1 MITFVFVGTGGQ
13 SVANEVWICLKAVI
27 DGMAK
32 PVEERTMIAAAAE
45 SRERGEAKSVLT
57 TGEVAYICSVAPRTV
72 SKWFDSGQLKGYR
85 IPGSRDRRIPRD
97 ELIRFMRA
105 HGIPLGNLGVVRR
118 AILIIDTD
126 VNRYRGLTER
136 LGKQG
141 IEVKVVDNCLA
152 AGAQLAWL
160 IPAVVVI
167 NLTSVFEPMRIAE
180 WISAEP
186 WTRGVRLVGLA
197 TQKKLDEER
206 RKLLPAGFDAI
217 LPVDCDMGEIIAM
230 IGEQRGR

>member
-1 MITFVFVGTGGQ
+1 MIAPMAEPREGGQ
-13 SVANEVWICLKAVI
+13 V
-27 DGMAK
+27 
-32 PVEERTMIAAAAE
+32 
-45 SRERGEAKSVLT
+45 KSVLT
-57 TGEVAYICSVAPRTV
+57 TGDVAYICNVAPRTV

-126 VNRYRGLTER
+126 VKRHREFTER
-136 LGKQG
+136 VGKRG

-167 NLTSVFEPMRIAE
+167 NLTSVFEPMRVAE
-180 WISAEP
+180 WIRAEP
-186 WTRGVRLVGLA
+186 WTRTVRLVGLA
-197 TQKKLDEER
+197 TRKKLHEEQQ
-206 RKLLPAGFDAI
+206 KLLPAGFDTI
-217 LPVDCDMGEIIAM
+217 LPVDCDLGEIIAL
-230 IGEQRGR
+230 IGEQRGK